1 MHNRIKEI
9 RSNAKLTQQEFA
21 DRLGIRRGTIAN
33 YELGRNEPI
42 DAVITLICREF
53 NVNETW
59 LRTGDGEMFKP
70 VSRDQEI
77 EAFLNELM
85 KNEKPDF
92 RKRMVAVLARLDLKE
107 WQLLEQIARKMV
119 QEQPEDQPNIHVIKK
134 AGRDGSM
141 EELHLTGEELDRFND
156 WKRGLDRPGDE
167 I

>member
-70 VSRDQEI
+70 ISRDQEI

-141 EELHLTGEELDRFND
+141 EELHLTGEELDRFKD